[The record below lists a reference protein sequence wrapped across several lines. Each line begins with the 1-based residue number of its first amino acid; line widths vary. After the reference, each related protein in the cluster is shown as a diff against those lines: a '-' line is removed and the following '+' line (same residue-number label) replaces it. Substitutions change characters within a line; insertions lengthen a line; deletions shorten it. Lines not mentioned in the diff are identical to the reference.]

1 MEESERQI
9 CALEKEVAVQKQQI
23 TDSALAVVVA
33 REVVTAKIGSLIAV
47 LLALAALINSF
58 RR

>member
-1 MEESERQI
+1 MDDNEREI
-9 CALEKEVAVQKQQI
+9 CALKQEVAVQKQQL

-47 LLALAALINSF
+47 LVALAALVNSF
-58 RR
+58 RK